1 MIQTP
6 AFPDRWNISTARLI
20 ADTFSSHVWK
30 VTYGDGSIAVVKDLK
45 PFDDVDDELRGA
57 HLLAW
62 RNGVGLVR
70 LIDQDGHRM
79 LIEYAGE
86 RHLTDVLDAQGDAAA
101 TDIAADIIV
110 RLHTPGAHPAPPQL
124 QPLAERYEALFTK
137 AKQDRAAG
145 IDSIYAQ
152 AAELA
157 QRLLDTASD
166 VRPLHGD
173 LHDENILEGPRGW
186 LAIDPK
192 GVLGEVGFDAA
203 NLFFNPLERDDLC
216 LDPERIGRMAGQL
229 AQAMQQDPRRL
240 LDHAFAYGCL
250 SAAWH
255 HEDGNAADENR
266 ELAVASAVRE
276 VRKRF

>member
-1 MIQTP
+1 MTQTP

-20 ADTFSSHVWK
+20 ADTFSSRVWK
-30 VTYGDGSIAVVKDLK
+30 VTFGDGSIAVVKDLK

-124 QPLAERYEALFTK
+124 QPLAERYEALFIK

-173 LHDENILEGPRGW
+173 LHHENILEGPRGW

-192 GVLGEVGFDAA
+192 GVLGEPGFDAA

-216 LDPERIGRMAGQL
+216 LDPEHIGRMAGQL

>member
-1 MIQTP
+1 LTQTP
-6 AFPDRWNISTARLI
+6 AFPDRWNIRTARLI
-20 ADTFSSHVWK
+20 ADTFSSRVWK
-30 VTYGDGSIAVVKDLK
+30 VTCGDGSIAAVKDLM

-101 TDIAADIIV
+101 TDIAADIIF
-110 RLHTPGAHPAPPQL
+110 RLHTPGAHLAPPQL
-124 QPLAERYEALFTK
+124 QPLAERYEALFIK

-173 LHDENILEGPRGW
+173 LHHENIVEGSRGW

-192 GVLGEVGFDAA
+192 GVLGEPGFDAA
-203 NLFFNPLERDDLC
+203 NLFFNPLERDKLC

-255 HEDGNAADENR
+255 HEDSNAADENR
-266 ELAVASAVRE
+266 ELAVASAIRE

>member
-1 MIQTP
+1 LTQTP
-6 AFPDRWNISTARLI
+6 AFPDRWNISTARLT
-20 ADTFSSHVWK
+20 ADTFSSRVWK

-86 RHLTDVLDAQGDAAA
+86 WHLTDVLDAQGDAAA
-101 TDIAADIIV
+101 TDIAADIIF

-124 QPLAERYEALFTK
+124 QPLAERYEALFIK

-173 LHDENILEGPRGW
+173 LHHENILEGPRGW

-192 GVLGEVGFDAA
+192 GVLGEPGFDAA

-255 HEDGNAADENR
+255 HEDSNAADENR
-266 ELAVASAVRE
+266 ELAVASAIRE

>member
-1 MIQTP
+1 LTQTP
-6 AFPDRWNISTARLI
+6 AFPDRWNIRTAGLI
-20 ADTFSSHVWK
+20 ADTFSSRVWK
-30 VTYGDGSIAVVKDLK
+30 VTSGDGSIAVVKDLK

-62 RNGVGLVR
+62 RNGVGLVC

-124 QPLAERYEALFTK
+124 QPLAERYEALFIK

-157 QRLLDTASD
+157 QRLLDTASY

-173 LHDENILEGPRGW
+173 LHHENILEGPRGW

-192 GVLGEVGFDAA
+192 GVLGEPGFDAA

-216 LDPERIGRMAGQL
+216 LDRERIGRMAGQL
-229 AQAMQQDPRRL
+229 AQAMRQDPRRL

-255 HEDGNAADENR
+255 HGDDNAADENR
-266 ELAVASAVRE
+266 ELSVASAVRD

>member
-1 MIQTP
+1 MTQTP
-6 AFPDRWNISTARLI
+6 AFPDRWNIRTAGLI
-20 ADTFSSHVWK
+20 ADTFSSRVWK

-110 RLHTPGAHPAPPQL
+110 RLHAPGAHPAPPQL
-124 QPLAERYEALFTK
+124 QPLAERYEALFIK

-173 LHDENILEGPRGW
+173 LHHENILEGPRGW

-192 GVLGEVGFDAA
+192 GVLGEPGFDAA
-203 NLFFNPLERDDLC
+203 NLFFNPLERDDLY

-229 AQAMQQDPRRL
+229 AQAMRQDPCRL

-255 HEDGNAADENR
+255 HEDSNAADENR